1 MKTLSDKEFEKL
13 LKKYSVKTMMT
24 FEINE
29 IVKYTPE
36 QKKILKKKEK

>member
-1 MKTLSDKEFEKL
+1 MRELTDHEFEKY
-13 LKKYSVKTMMT
+13 LKHYGAKTMMT

>member
-1 MKTLSDKEFEKL
+1 MRELTNEEFEEL
-13 LKKYSVKTMMT
+13 LKKYGAKTMMT

-29 IVKYTPE
+29 IFKYTPE